1 MPFILSDTPS
11 TLPQTMTNEEIRIKV
26 AEAMG
31 LFRIEPL
38 RRTTRKRN
46 DDPNGVRLWYCSEHH
61 GGAATYSEVPNYP
74 EDLNACHE
82 MEKSLVTVGEWISY
96 MENLASV
103 ATIPTN
109 GATAWELV
117 CKMSHSDQKGVLYG
131 LAGFVHAT
139 ARQRCLAYLKVKG
152 ILP

>member
-1 MPFILSDTPS
+1 MNITD
-11 TLPQTMTNEEIRIKV
+11 EEIRIKV

-31 LFRIEPL
+31 LEIIHDPRGPID
-38 RRTTRKRN
+38 TRPSPYSIKRKLFYT
-46 DDPNGVRLWYCSEHH
+46 PAAAGVRRKSWPKAS
-61 GGAATYSEVPNYP
+61 TVPIIPNYP

-96 MENLASV
+96 MENLAST

-139 ARQRCLAYLKVKG
+139 ARQRCIAYLKTKG